1 MHGVDRSLTE
11 AALIDTHCHL
21 VLLDE
26 RGLLAQALEGA
37 HAAGVETII
46 TIGVNLE
53 DSDRN
58 RVIAEAHPGV
68 RFTVGWDPQQT
79 APPDAAEQRALGE
92 LLQHPR
98 AVAVGEVGL
107 DLFFRPGYHDTPL
120 EVQQR
125 SLRLMLELAREHE
138 KPVVIHDRDAH
149 APVLEAIG
157 DVPGSHGVMHCFTG
171 DAEHARRCAAVG
183 FLVSF
188 SGIVTF
194 RNAADIQDAA
204 RSVADDGFVVET
216 DAPFLTPV
224 PYRGSVNLPER
235 VAVTAA
241 AVAGLRE
248 APPHRIRATTTATA
262 RRLFNLSD
270 PAEDIGG

>member
-1 MHGVDRSLTE
+1 MTE

-21 VLLDE
+21 ALLDE

-37 HAAGVETII
+37 HAAGVDTII

-58 RVIAEAHPGV
+58 RAIAEANSGV
-68 RFTVGWDPQQT
+68 FFTVGWDPQQK

-92 LLQHPR
+92 LLQHPC

-107 DLFFRPGYHDTPL
+107 DLFFRPGYHDTPM

-125 SLRLMLELAREHE
+125 SLRLMLELARAHQ

-149 APVLEAIG
+149 AAVLEAIR
-157 DVPGSHGVMHCFTG
+157 DVPGSRGVMHCFTG
-171 DAEHARRCAAVG
+171 DAEHARRCADAG

-235 VAVTAA
+235 VAVTAD
-241 AVAGLRE
+241 AVARLRDAPPDRIRE
-248 APPHRIRATTTATA
+248 ATTATA

-270 PAEDIGG
+270 QADAGGS

>member
-1 MHGVDRSLTE
+1 MTDV
-11 AALIDTHCHL
+11 ALIDTHCHL

-37 HAAGVETII
+37 GAAGVESIVTV
-46 TIGVNLE
+46 GVNLE

-58 RVIAEAHPGV
+58 RVIAEAHRGV
-68 RFTVGWDPQQT
+68 HFTVGWDPQQQ

-125 SLRLMLELAREHE
+125 SLRIMLELAREHDR
-138 KPVVIHDRDAH
+138 PVVIHDRDAH
-149 APVLEAIG
+149 SLVLDAIR
-157 DVPGSHGVMHCFTG
+157 DVPGSRGVMHCFTG
-171 DAEHARRCAAVG
+171 DAEFARQCVDAG

-194 RNAADIQDAA
+194 RNAAEIQAAA
-204 RSVADDGFVVET
+204 RFVADGAFVVET

-241 AVAGLRE
+241 AVARLRE
-248 APPHRIRATTTATA
+248 ATEDHIRATTTAAA
-262 RRLFNLSD
+262 RRLFNL
-270 PAEDIGG
+270 AGR